1 MFLFPPQSV
10 CSYIFIINK
19 LYKLIS
25 ARSKHHSVLS
35 AFGLYNA
42 AIELYH
48 IITVYS
54 IAFKRMAKKV
64 KKRGC
69 KKLKMSF
76 LHPIGV
82 IAAAKRRAFYSKISE
97 LAKIIQPSAT

>member
-1 MFLFPPQSV
+1 MLLFPPQSV
-10 CSYIFIINK
+10 CSCIYM
-19 LYKLIS
+19 LIS
-25 ARSKHHSVLS
+25 ARSKQHSVLS
-35 AFGLYNA
+35 VFVLYNA

-64 KKRGC
+64 KKLGC

-82 IAAAKRRAFYSKISE
+82 ITATKHRAFYSKISE
-97 LAKIIQPSAT
+97 LAEIIQPSAT